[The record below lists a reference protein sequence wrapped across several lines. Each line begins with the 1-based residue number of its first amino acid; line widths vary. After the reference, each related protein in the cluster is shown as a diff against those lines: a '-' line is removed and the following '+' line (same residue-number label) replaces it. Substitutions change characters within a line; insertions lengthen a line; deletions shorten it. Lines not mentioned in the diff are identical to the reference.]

1 MTFKEARA
9 LEGTFH
15 IHHLGN
21 IWSTGHECVPLQ
33 LLSYSLYITDALK
46 QHTCM
51 QSARGQLNIGDRIW
65 IGSSRIKILEV
76 R

>member
-9 LEGTFH
+9 LENTFH
-15 IHHLGN
+15 IYHLGN
-21 IWSTGHECVPLQ
+21 TGRLDMNACPCNCVATVSILQ
-33 LLSYSLYITDALK
+33 MHK
-46 QHTCM
+46 QHTRM
-51 QSARGQLNIGDRIW
+51 HLTGGHLHIGDRIW